1 MKQQRDLVT
10 KRAPVSVLDLPGMER
25 WLSDMAARGLFLE
38 RQASSSFPFPL
49 TTPVLF
55 RRLRFRRDTPRP
67 GRRYHLCPV
76 KEWDSPPSQELLE
89 LYAAQGW
96 QYAADFA
103 RDFIR
108 FQIFFTDD
116 PTAPEPFTDTDSLA
130 QALRFPVRG
139 CAYALVFALLSLGT
153 TRLRF
158 APAGAYGPVYELGLT
173 CIPLLLISACLLYLC
188 AYCTDA
194 ATVLIFQR
202 RLSRGLPGPIP
213 AAGRLFRLHRGFRL
227 ASLLCSLAAV
237 FSLCFSLWAS
247 RSNLPL
253 TQWEPDFPLFSLATV
268 EGRGWVPDETYSE
281 RVYPDPLRPNLY
293 DSVTFHFNEVDITRA
308 PMQAAYR
315 IEQSGSGTRGNAA
328 MMIAYHTELT
338 VHSAQGRLERM
349 EQAALSGDG
358 YYSQLPASLPFQ
370 SAAVPGAEAFRFRQD
385 GIHWEVLAQKD
396 RRALFLSYNGS
407 RDLSQWF
414 PQIAQMLTQTSEP

>member
-1 MKQQRDLVT
+1 M
-10 KRAPVSVLDLPGMER
+10 
-25 WLSDMAARGLFLE
+25 
-38 RQASSSFPFPL
+38 
-49 TTPVLF
+49 
-55 RRLRFRRDTPRP
+55 
-67 GRRYHLCPV
+67 
-76 KEWDSPPSQELLE
+76 
-89 LYAAQGW
+89 
-96 QYAADFA
+96 
-103 RDFIR
+103 
-108 FQIFFTDD
+108 
-116 PTAPEPFTDTDSLA
+116 
-130 QALRFPVRG
+130 
-139 CAYALVFALLSLGT
+139 
-153 TRLRF
+153 
-158 APAGAYGPVYELGLT
+158 GLT

-358 YYSQLPASLPFQ
+358 YYSQLPASPSFQ
-370 SAAVPGAEAFRFRQD
+370 SAAVRGRRPSASGRTGSIGRFWPRRTGAPCSSPTMAV
-385 GIHWEVLAQKD
+385 GTCP
-396 RRALFLSYNGS
+396 SGS
-407 RDLSQWF
+407 RRSPKCSHKQANHKEVR
-414 PQIAQMLTQTSEP
+414 PI

>member
-1 MKQQRDLVT
+1 M
-10 KRAPVSVLDLPGMER
+10 PPPG
-25 WLSDMAARGLFLE
+25 
-38 RQASSSFPFPL
+38 L
-49 TTPVLF
+49 T
-55 RRLRFRRDTPRP
+55 D
-67 GRRYHLCPV
+67 
-76 KEWDSPPSQELLE
+76 
-89 LYAAQGW
+89 
-96 QYAADFA
+96 
-103 RDFIR
+103 
-108 FQIFFTDD
+108 
-116 PTAPEPFTDTDSLA
+116 
-130 QALRFPVRG
+130 
-139 CAYALVFALLSLGT
+139 
-153 TRLRF
+153 
-158 APAGAYGPVYELGLT
+158 PVYELGLT

-385 GIHWEVLAQKD
+385 GILGRFWP
-396 RRALFLSYNGS
+396 RRTGAPLFLSYNGS